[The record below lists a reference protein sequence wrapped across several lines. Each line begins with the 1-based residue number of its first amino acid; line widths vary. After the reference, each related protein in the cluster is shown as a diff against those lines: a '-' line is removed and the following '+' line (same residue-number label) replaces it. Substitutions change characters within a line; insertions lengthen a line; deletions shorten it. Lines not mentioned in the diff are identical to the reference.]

1 MRPTSRCAASVQAW
15 LAGVAT
21 NLKPGDA
28 LLFVGDEFFASINSD
43 AWDFRLITAVEADA
57 ANDRTRVA
65 WARGLG
71 ASDPFSSPPAQP
83 RVFAMRKRSAVFGNN
98 APVWRSMDPRFRS
111 GYAAKFGGSS
121 TAGEWAN
128 FTITPSTPSAT
139 AGSVDLDQVQSEI
152 AADVPSDITRR
163 SFAVLAKGGFNR
175 PDENFPSGTYVELY
189 RVTGTTEVSRAEFAL
204 SAKVTRLGL
213 AGENLD
219 IFFESPRDTSS
230 TPSPS

>member
-1 MRPTSRCAASVQAW
+1 MVETLTDARAAWNAMTPWLSEAHLPVRGERQAW

-28 LLFVGDEFFASINSD
+28 LLFVGDEFFASISSD

-71 ASDPFSSPPAQP
+71 ASDPFSNPPAQP
-83 RVFAMRKRSAVFGNN
+83 GVFAMRKRSAVFGNN

-121 TAGEWAN
+121 TAGEWAELHHHAEY
-128 FTITPSTPSAT
+128 PERH
-139 AGSVDLDQVQSEI
+139 GRVG
-152 AADVPSDITRR
+152 R
-163 SFAVLAKGGFNR
+163 S
-175 PDENFPSGTYVELY
+175 
-189 RVTGTTEVSRAEFAL
+189 
-204 SAKVTRLGL
+204 
-213 AGENLD
+213 
-219 IFFESPRDTSS
+219 
-230 TPSPS
+230 